1 MFKTNLHGQYARDTQ
16 GSRSKN
22 MLRKLVKKVTEDIWQ
37 FTEDETSRVKKA
49 LLRTFK
55 IIILT
60 YRGFKENNCYL
71 KASALTFYTIFS
83 VVPVVALAFAIAKG
97 FGLDTR
103 LTSDLYIKFKGQEA
117 ILNKVIEFSDKL
129 LAKTQGGLIAG
140 IGVVLLLWTII
151 KLFSNIEGAF
161 NDIWGIKKGRVFF
174 RKVTDYLS
182 MFFICPILLVISASF
197 TAFLSSDLSKYADLP
212 KSVVILI
219 PTFSSYFAIWILL
232 TFVYRVL
239 PNCKVKLTSAII
251 PAIIVGTIFNLIQ
264 LTYFDFQ
271 VFITKYNAIYG
282 SFAALPLFLLWVHI
296 NWIIVLSGAQLSFYI
311 DNIELHEFD
320 YSVHKIS
327 LKQKKL
333 LSLIIVKLIVDNFKE
348 SEKPLNARELSGR
361 LKLPFNLTQEILDN
375 LVSAEII
382 SLVHKKDNTFAGY
395 QPSKCIT
402 TISINHVLSKLETLN
417 TKETLRLSPLDFEKI
432 QILVKNIEQA
442 HEESDSNILIKDI

>member
-1 MFKTNLHGQYARDTQ
+1 
-16 GSRSKN
+16 

-37 FTEDETSRVKKA
+37 FTEDETSRVKNA
-49 LLRTFK
+49 LLRAFK
-55 IIILT
+55 ILILT

-97 FGLDTR
+97 FGLDIR
-103 LTSDLYIKFKGQEA
+103 LTSDLYVKFKGHEA
-117 ILNKVIEFSDKL
+117 ILDKVIEFADKL

-161 NDIWGIKKGRVFF
+161 NDIWGIKKGRIFF

-182 MFFICPILLVISASF
+182 MFFICPILLVVSASF
-197 TAFLSSDLSKYADLP
+197 TAFLSSDLTNCTAYFP
-212 KSVVILI
+212 KCVIILI
-219 PTFSSYFAIWILL
+219 PTLFSYFAIWILL
-232 TFVYRVL
+232 TFVYRL
-239 PNCKVKLTSAII
+239 MPNCKVKLISAII
-251 PAIIVGTIFNLIQ
+251 PAIIVGTLFNIIQ
-264 LTYFDFQ
+264 FCYFDFQ

-282 SFAALPLFLLWVHI
+282 SFAALPLFLLWVQI
-296 NWIIVLSGAQLSFYI
+296 NWMIVLSGAQLSFCI

-348 SEKPLNARELSGR
+348 SEKPLTAKELSGR

-375 LVSAEII
+375 LVSAKVI
-382 SLVHKKDNTFAGY
+382 SLVHMKDKSFAGY

-402 TISINHVLSKLETLN
+402 TISINYVLSKLETLN
-417 TKETLRLSPLDFEKI
+417 TKETLRLSHLDFEKI
-432 QILVKNIEQA
+432 QMLVKNIEQA